1 MKFYVIR
8 MLLIVNCCI
17 SESWLSFYGA
27 RKLILSLTHTQSDQW
42 SLGITAIEIAEGEPR
57 ELVCVCVMWLRP
69 PVCHV
74 VTPPVCVC
82 YVITSPCVCV
92 MWLRPPCVC
101 VMWLCPLC
109 VRVMWLRPLHYAA
122 LCSMHPMRAL
132 FLIPRNPPPRL
143 KQTKKWTPRFI
154 NFIDQCLT
162 KDPTRRPTSDEL
174 LRVSCQISVQSIH
187 SNIYWSLSH

>member
-1 MKFYVIR
+1 MEQGNWY
-8 MLLIVNCCI
+8 
-17 SESWLSFYGA
+17 
-27 RKLILSLTHTQSDQW
+27 ILSLTHTQSDQW

-57 ELVCVCVMWLRP
+57 ELVCVCVMWLCPLVCACHVITP
-69 PVCHV
+69 PCLCVCHV
-74 VTPPVCVC
+74 
-82 YVITSPCVCV
+82 IT
-92 MWLRPPCVC
+92 PPCVC
-101 VMWLCPLC
+101 VC
-109 VRVMWLRPLHYAA
+109 VMWLRPLHYAA

-174 LRVSCQISVQSIH
+174 LRVSCQISVR
-187 SNIYWSLSH
+187 SNIYWSFSH